1 MTEEEKKEVDE
12 GVEAAEKIA
21 EEAETGVRS
30 VTGRTQWIIP
40 IIAACWSLFQL
51 ALPSAIIL
59 STVYV
64 RAIHLGFAITLV
76 YLSYPLF
83 KRPHKGKLLGYLSAR
98 TRFTL
103 MDYAFAAVACF
114 VALYIAI
121 FWLELSERQGSPLTQ
136 DVVVGITLVILLLEA
151 ARRALGPTI
160 SVVATIFILY
170 AFFGPYMPSVLAF
183 KGVSLTRFMSQMTIS
198 TEGIYG
204 VPLDVS
210 ATIVFLFVLFGSMLD
225 RAGAGK

>member
-1 MTEEEKKEVDE
+1 M
-12 GVEAAEKIA
+12 
-21 EEAETGVRS
+21 
-30 VTGRTQWIIP
+30 IP
-40 IIAACWSLFQL
+40 VIGACWSLFQL
-51 ALPSAIIL
+51 ALPSVIIL
-59 STVYV
+59 NTVYI

-83 KRPHKGKLLGYLSAR
+83 KRPRRGKILGYLSAR
-98 TRFTL
+98 TRFTIL
-103 MDYAFAAVACF
+103 DYAFAAVACF

-160 SVVATIFILY
+160 SVVAAIFILY

-210 ATIVFLFVLFGSMLD
+210 ATIVFLFVLFGSM
-225 RAGAGK
+225 